1 MKASTAR
8 SIETIFWLGV
18 WGLGIWWF
26 ANNILPLITQAI
38 RQGVQATPTP
48 TTPNTSSS
56 TPTPSTPSQP
66 AGGGISGLPGI
77 DIGQTIAGL
86 SSDIWNLLSGLGK
99 QGALM
104 NKTPTSTSVSGG
116 LSAEDVANLTP
127 TVKIGRGS
135 GYGRSWLSKE
145 EIERRLALAAQRSH
159 TFSPGGG
166 GTNEA
171 SSGPAEFTF

>member
-56 TPTPSTPSQP
+56 TPTPTTPSQP

-86 SSDIWNLLSGLGK
+86 PNDVWNLLSGLGK
-99 QGALM
+99 QG
-104 NKTPTSTSVSGG
+104 
-116 LSAEDVANLTP
+116 
-127 TVKIGRGS
+127 R
-135 GYGRSWLSKE
+135 
-145 EIERRLALAAQRSH
+145 
-159 TFSPGGG
+159 
-166 GTNEA
+166 
-171 SSGPAEFTF
+171 

>member
-48 TTPNTSSS
+48 TTP
-56 TPTPSTPSQP
+56 SQP

-86 SSDIWNLLSGLGK
+86 PNDVWNLLSGLGK

-104 NKTPTSTSVSGG
+104 NKTPTSTSVPGG

-135 GYGRSWLSKE
+135 GYGRSWLSQE

-171 SSGPAEFTF
+171 SSGPAKFTF